1 MIIYNL
7 TLDIIADMFG
17 EFFSNIGN
25 KLSNIFGKK
34 PDPAL
39 ATNENAVAKPA
50 ATDEKA
56 VAKPAAI
63 APPSVATDENAVAT
77 DKKAVTNPAAATNV
91 KAQVPPSPEAAIAA
105 GGQKGGSRR
114 RRRRSCGKSKKG
126 GAYSGMGFGR
136 VGGKSRRRS
145 KKRNTH
151 KRRK

>member
-7 TLDIIADMFG
+7 TLDIIADMFEG
-17 EFFSNIGN
+17 LLA
-25 KLSNIFGKK
+25 KIFG
-34 PDPAL
+34 
-39 ATNENAVAKPA
+39 TKPA

-91 KAQVPPSPEAAIAA
+91 KAQVSQTLSSEAAVAA

-114 RRRRSCGKSKKG
+114 RRCRSHGKSKKG